1 MKELLIKYK
10 EVIMYL
16 IFGVATTLVNWL
28 VYAALMKMECVMTTA
43 NIAAWVAAV
52 LFAFIT
58 NKWYVFESKS
68 LEIGKLLK
76 EFGMFVGSR
85 LVTGLV
91 EIIGLPALVFLGMN
105 QSLFGIEGFVAK
117 MIISVVVII
126 LNYVFSKLLVF
137 KREN

>member
-1 MKELLIKYK
+1 MKELYIKYK

-28 VYAALMKMECVMTTA
+28 VYAVLMKMECAMTTA
-43 NIAAWVAAV
+43 NIVAWAAAV
-52 LFAFIT
+52 LFAFVT

-68 LEIGKLLK
+68 LEVTNLVK
-76 EFGMFVGSR
+76 EFGMFIGSR

-91 EIIGLPALVFLGMN
+91 EIIGLPALVYLGMN
-105 QSLFGIEGFVAK
+105 QRLFGVEGFIAK
-117 MIISVVVII
+117 IIVSVVVII

-137 KREN
+137 KRAN